1 VHCGGAAAA
10 VLGRRVKGA
19 LLDQKTQNWTLGALG
34 LLGLAGLLF
43 GLWARSAHQP
53 TEPIAV
59 AERFLGHLQ
68 QDHYAE
74 AWALT
79 AQGGYTGATPQ
90 ALQAVAAKH
99 SCRSGR
105 VVGASPLQTHGNRLR
120 RALRGQRVDM
130 DEVRVEFEGT
140 CLLGVRLRWLPGHG
154 WRVVYFASHA
164 G

>member
-1 VHCGGAAAA
+1 MD
-10 VLGRRVKGA
+10 K
-19 LLDQKTQNWTLGALG
+19 KTQNWTLGALG
-34 LLGLAGLLF
+34 ALGVLGLAGLLF

-90 ALQAVAAKH
+90 ALQAVAARH

-105 VVGASPLQTHGNRLR
+105 VVGTSPLQTHGNRLR

-140 CLLGVRLRWLPGHG
+140 CLLGVRLRWLPGRG